1 MKTKIDNQ
9 IKNPNISTLFIST
22 SRKFS
27 KNHRRMVYNHLLFD
41 IKKKYCINVREIGRF
56 IPQEKHFFPWGKL
69 SGNTIFLGGINLYI
83 PLTIMQKM
91 YNITFCHIC
100 NALQI
105 PIFKYRFLKL
115 RLTFFARVS
124 DPAWFTSS
132 VTLPCKLIAST
143 GHVTIGAASMYAV
156 FTIITYLAF

>member
-56 IPQEKHFFPWGKL
+56 IPQEKHFFSLGKALGKYDFSWGNK
-69 SGNTIFLGGINLYI
+69 SLYS
-83 PLTIMQKM
+83 PHHHAK
-91 YNITFCHIC
+91 N
-100 NALQI
+100 
-105 PIFKYRFLKL
+105 
-115 RLTFFARVS
+115 V
-124 DPAWFTSS
+124 
-132 VTLPCKLIAST
+132 
-143 GHVTIGAASMYAV
+143 
-156 FTIITYLAF
+156 